1 MASAA
6 PSASGLPA
14 IQKVPNFTEVQHLFE
29 TSHLNSGVVHFMKLS
44 RRKYLHLAASA
55 GVVTAVA
62 GSAWAQAYPSRPIR
76 ILVGFPAGGTPDIL
90 TRIIGQRLQERLG
103 QPVVV
108 ENKPGASGN
117 IATLA
122 AARSAAD
129 GYTLLSVGAPNAINA
144 TLYQTPDFDFMRDI
158 APVAGA
164 ARLPDVIVVNPEF
177 PARTVAEFIGYAKA
191 NPGKVIMA
199 SAGNGTSGHMAGE
212 LFKMMAGIDLLHVP
226 YRGGLPAVTDLLAGR
241 VQVLFDVVTN
251 SIDLVR
257 AGKLRALAVT
267 TTARC
272 PALPDIPT
280 AAQSVPGYEASYWM
294 GFGAPNGTPTDIV
307 EKLNG
312 EINAALADPAIKARI
327 ADMGG
332 SALALA
338 PPQLGKF
345 MADEIDKWAKVI
357 RAANIKAA

>member
-1 MASAA
+1 M
-6 PSASGLPA
+6 
-14 IQKVPNFTEVQHLFE
+14 T
-29 TSHLNSGVVHFMKLS
+29 LS
-44 RRKYLHLAASA
+44 RRAYLQLAASTGA
-55 GVVTAVA
+55 LVA
-62 GSAWAQAYPSRPIR
+62 IARGAWAQAYPSRPIR

-122 AARSAAD
+122 VARSAAD
-129 GYTLLSVGAPNAINA
+129 GYALLAVGAPNAINA

-158 APVAGA
+158 APVAGL
-164 ARLPDVIVVNPEF
+164 ARLPDVMVVNTEF
-177 PARTVAEFIGYAKA
+177 TTRTVAEFIDYAKA
-191 NPGKVIMA
+191 NPGKLTMA
-199 SAGNGTSGHMAGE
+199 SAGNGTSGHVAGE
-212 LFKMMAGIDLLHVP
+212 LFKAMAGIDLLHVP

-251 SIDLVR
+251 SIDLIR
-257 AGKLRALAVT
+257 SGKLRALGVT
-267 TTARC
+267 GTERC
-272 PALPDIPT
+272 AALPDIPT
-280 AAQSVPGYEASYWM
+280 VAQFVPGYEASYWT
-294 GFGAPNGTPTDIV
+294 GFGAPAGTPADVV
-307 EKLNG
+307 EKLNA

-338 PPQLGKF
+338 PPQFGKF
-345 MADEIDKWAKVI
+345 MADEIEKWAKVI
-357 RAANIKAA
+357 RSAAIKAG